1 MRSPYSTARW
11 QKLRRAIL
19 RRDGRLCQI
28 RGRRCTG
35 IATTVHHILPA
46 STHPHL
52 FWEPSN
58 LQAACKPCNYGDGAA
73 VRADNRTARQH
84 LAYLQSVV
92 DEQEAELED
101 LRFRLKQ
108 AESNSAVRDV
118 EARVPRIY

>member
-58 LQAACKPCNYGDGAA
+58 LQAACKPCNYGDGAV
-73 VRADNRTARQH
+73 VRADNRTKRQLVAH
-84 LAYLQSVV
+84 LESVV
-92 DEQEAELED
+92 EGQAAEIEKLRRELDERPEAGGTIVH
-101 LRFRLKQ
+101 
-108 AESNSAVRDV
+108 AE
-118 EARVPRIY
+118 PRIY

>member
-52 FWEPSN
+52 FWDPSN
-58 LQAACKPCNYGDGAA
+58 LQAACKPCNYGDGAV
-73 VRADNRTARQH
+73 VRADNREPRQLVAH
-84 LAYLQSVV
+84 LEAVV
-92 DEQEAELED
+92 EQQQAAIAELRRE
-101 LRFRLKQ
+101 LERRPEP
-108 AESNSAVRDV
+108 AAVGRP
-118 EARVPRIY
+118 AVPRIY